1 MQDIFNTVIQNLPV
15 YLLVFVRITSMFL
28 LSPVFGRK
36 NIPSRYKISFSLVLT
51 IIAVPTMLSS
61 VNADEIL
68 KSAGSGMGLVF
79 TVNIFKEMIVGLLL
93 GFVTLLFLN
102 IAATAGQVID
112 VSMGLGIGSVFDAQ
126 TNVQMPLS
134 GAFLNTAIFIYF
146 IIANGHLRL
155 IRILNY
161 TFISAPVGQVKIGS
175 SLLMLMT
182 EQFILTFSL
191 AVSLMLPI
199 IAMTFIIEAGMGILT
214 RAIPQLH
221 AYLVGIPLKIIV
233 GFSVLLF
240 LQPLYINFC
249 ENIFDKLY
257 FATEQVAL
265 GLGG

>member
-1 MQDIFNTVIQNLPV
+1 MEEIINTVILNLPV
-15 YLLVFVRITSMFL
+15 YLLAFVRISSMFL

-36 NIPSRYKISFSLVLT
+36 NLPPKYKISFSLILT
-51 IIAVPTMLSS
+51 IIIVPVLLNGSGGS
-61 VNADEIL
+61 EIL
-68 KSAGSGMGLVF
+68 KIAGSGTGIVF
-79 TVNIFKEMIVGLLL
+79 AVNIAKEMALGVIL
-93 GFVTLLFLN
+93 GFVSLIFLH

-112 VSMGLGIGSVFDAQ
+112 VSMGLGIGSVFDPQ
-126 TNVQMPLS
+126 TNTQMPLS
-134 GAFLNTAIFIYF
+134 GAFLNTAIFVYF

-155 IRILNY
+155 IRILNF
-161 TFISAPVGQVKIGS
+161 TFISAPIGQIKLGS
-175 SLLMLMT
+175 EIFVLMT
-182 EQFILTFSL
+182 EQFILTFGL

-249 ENIFDKLY
+249 DNVFDKLY
-257 FATEQVAL
+257 YASEQVAL
-265 GLGG
+265 GMGG